1 MDFLAVL
8 LLSLAVSPV
17 SSLPNQL
24 PTIIEG
30 KGRKTIPE
38 INQGLNLVEG
48 DIKQINRGVQKS
60 VILGQQ
66 YRWTD
71 KRIPY
76 VFNGS
81 LSINDRGVILRA
93 FEQMRLKS
101 CIEFVPRTTEEDY
114 VSIESQDGCWSDIGM
129 RGGMQTLSIGDGCAF
144 LSTVEH
150 EFLHCLGFNHEQ
162 SRYDRDD
169 YVEIITENIIAAQ
182 LHNFDKK
189 SEQSSTTQGTPYDY
203 TSVMHYGQDAFTN
216 GNGNTIHTR
225 VPRFQNVIGQEY
237 DLSPWDS
244 YELSKLYN
252 CNKSISYLDGCSF
265 DGYNSMCGMTACDSK
280 WSVRSFVYTGPDSDH
295 TGLPSLGVPAVS
307 MNDTSSVPGY
317 FAHYSTMYESEGASA
332 VLQSKEMTRRRA
344 CNIQCLEFFYY
355 HSGAQTDQL
364 NIWIREYVNNTD
376 VIGTVRHMNQITG
389 PATNRWLLHYVPLDA
404 SGAFSVEFEGR
415 KGAGSSSGG
424 FSVDD
429 INFLESECPHNVW
442 QIRNFMEAV
451 NSTSDGHMYSPLFY
465 SPEGYRYQAVLQLS
479 EEIISV
485 SVRLVSGLYD
495 ELLPWPCPWRQVT
508 FVLLDQNPD
517 VRQRMSSQDSI
528 TTDPKEVFGDNYLWN
543 KPSVV
548 GTPYITADKEVVN
561 VTASKSFN
569 IKLNKIRLNDR
580 EFVKGG
586 DLILLFSMQDISGLL
601 LSDSLPCPVLISKG
615 DYVPPY
621 KGAEDAPCSQR
632 QIPTPEPTESECLDI
647 FCSSANIIHP
657 SVALLL
663 ALILLLVN

>member
-1 MDFLAVL
+1 
-8 LLSLAVSPV
+8 
-17 SSLPNQL
+17 
-24 PTIIEG
+24 
-30 KGRKTIPE
+30 KY
-38 INQGLNLVEG
+38 LN
-48 DIKQINRGVQKS
+48 
-60 VILGQQ
+60 
-66 YRWTD
+66 
-71 KRIPY
+71 
-76 VFNGS
+76 
-81 LSINDRGVILRA
+81 
-93 FEQMRLKS
+93 M
-101 CIEFVPRTTEEDY
+101 
-114 VSIESQDGCWSDIGM
+114 CWSDVGM

-169 YVEIITENIIAAQ
+169 YVEIVTENIIAAQ
-182 LHNFDKK
+182 LHNFDKE

-216 GNGNTIHTR
+216 GNGNTILTQ

-295 TGLPSLGVPAVS
+295 TGLPSLDSSGGNRLLQFSHETSNTKMTGVSVS
-307 MNDTSSVPGY
+307 LSNPCILYVTFNFQVQSVSSSDFFRLMICLKTDSLDTY
-317 FAHYSTMYESEGASA
+317 KR
-332 VLQSKEMTRRRA
+332 L
-344 CNIQCLEFFYY
+344 IL
-355 HSGAQTDQL
+355 
-364 NIWIREYVNNTD
+364 
-376 VIGTVRHMNQITG
+376 IGHFPG

-495 ELLPWPCPWRQVT
+495 EFLLWPCPWRQVT